1 MKEVIA
7 IGLLCIPTAWELWD
21 DRDGDPNKKLDVFVR
36 CILVA
41 GSAVYPWYIGHGYWA
56 SVFMAGGIFTMVF
69 DYLEN
74 KINLKRKDWFSFLG
88 TTSEQDKIKWWRN
101 MKPKYRF
108 GLRLGVFLI
117 TLFFYIR
124 Y

>member
-1 MKEVIA
+1 MKEVLA
-7 IGLLCIPTAWELWD
+7 MVLLCIPTAWELWE
-21 DRDGDPNKKLDVFVR
+21 DRDGDVNKKLDVFVR

-41 GSAVYPWYIGHGYWA
+41 ASAVYPWYIGHGYIA
-56 SVFMAGGIFTMVF
+56 SVFMAGGIFAMVF

-101 MKPKYRF
+101 MKPLNR
-108 GLRLGVFLI
+108 
-117 TLFFYIR
+117 FYIR
-124 Y
+124 AAIFGGCLSWYIFS